1 MDNAKNVFHMRS
13 YSSPTCT
20 IMFDLKVKGFPGTTE
35 DNMLAYNSV
44 AIEMVRAV
52 SVQNKQQC
60 VFL

>member
-20 IMFDLKVKGFPGTTE
+20 IIFDLKVKGFPGTTE
-35 DNMLAYNSV
+35 DKMLAYNSV

-52 SVQNKQQC
+52 SVQNK
-60 VFL
+60 